1 MDYRDEKFQCMQYRG
16 TEKIDCIFLNISNC
30 SMVNNLYNSNKL
42 ISYKRIHIKE
52 EHIKKFFIH
61 IIKLSFLYFYFL

>member
-42 ISYKRIHIKE
+42 ISYKRTY
-52 EHIKKFFIH
+52 KKI
-61 IIKLSFLYFYFL
+61 LYTYY